1 MADLQAKFRE
11 AWSQALVGINAAEAE
26 AEKVLARLADAA
38 GLTPEDVKL
47 HAREFGE
54 RLTQQR
60 REVERAIDDGVRRA
74 AAQFKI
80 PTRDEIESLRTPHR
94 RGRRPARGRGPGARA
109 QGVGSRAGRSHAGHR
124 DLLQHPG

>member
-11 AWSQALVGINAAEAE
+11 AWSQALAGVNAAESE
-26 AEKVLARLADAA
+26 AEKVLSRLADAA
-38 GLTPEDVKL
+38 GLSPEDVKH

-74 AAQFKI
+74 AAQFKL
-80 PTRDEIESLRTPHR
+80 PTREEVEALRRRIDEVAERIE
-94 RGRRPARGRGPGARA
+94 AIAQERA
-109 QGVGSRAGRSHAGHR
+109 HKE
-124 DLLQHPG
+124 

>member
-26 AEKVLARLADAA
+26 AEKVLGRLADAA
-38 GLTPEDVKL
+38 GLTPEDVKH

-80 PTRDEIESLRTPHR
+80 PSRDEIESLKRR
-94 RGRRPARGRGPGARA
+94 IDQIADRLEAVAQERGRRKE
-109 QGVGSRAGRSHAGHR
+109 
-124 DLLQHPG
+124 

>member
-11 AWSQALVGINAAEAE
+11 AWSQALVGINTAEAE

-38 GLTPEDVKL
+38 GLTPQDVKQ

-80 PTRDEIESLRTPHR
+80 PTRDEIESLKR
-94 RGRRPARGRGPGARA
+94 RVDQIADRLEVVA
-109 QGVGSRAGRSHAGHR
+109 QERSRKE
-124 DLLQHPG
+124 

>member
-11 AWSQALVGINAAEAE
+11 AWSQALVGLNAAEAE

-38 GLTPEDVKL
+38 GLTPEDVK
-47 HAREFGE
+47 HHTREFGV

-80 PTRDEIESLRTPHR
+80 PSREEIETLRR
-94 RGRRPARGRGPGARA
+94 RIDQVADRLEAVAQERARKE
-109 QGVGSRAGRSHAGHR
+109 
-124 DLLQHPG
+124 

>member
-1 MADLQAKFRE
+1 MPDLQTKFKE
-11 AWSQALVGINAAEAE
+11 AWSQALVGLNAAEAE

-38 GLTPEDVKL
+38 GLTPEDVKH

-74 AAQFKI
+74 AAQFRI
-80 PTRDEIESLRTPHR
+80 PTRDEVEALRKR
-94 RGRRPARGRGPGARA
+94 VDQIADRLEVIAQQRARKE
-109 QGVGSRAGRSHAGHR
+109 
-124 DLLQHPG
+124 

>member
-1 MADLQAKFRE
+1 MADLQAKFRD
-11 AWSQALVGINAAEAE
+11 AWSQALVGINTAEAE
-26 AEKVLARLADAA
+26 AEKVLGRLADAA
-38 GLTPEDVKL
+38 GLTPDDVKH

-80 PTRDEIESLRTPHR
+80 PTRDEIESLKR
-94 RGRRPARGRGPGARA
+94 RIDQVADRLEAVA
-109 QGVGSRAGRSHAGHR
+109 QERSRKE
-124 DLLQHPG
+124 

>member
-26 AEKVLARLADAA
+26 AEKVLVRLADAA
-38 GLTPEDVKL
+38 GLTPEDVKH

-74 AAQFKI
+74 ATQFKI
-80 PTRDEIESLRTPHR
+80 PTRDEIDSLKR
-94 RGRRPARGRGPGARA
+94 RIDQVADRLEAVA
-109 QGVGSRAGRSHAGHR
+109 QERSRKE
-124 DLLQHPG
+124 

>member
-11 AWSQALVGINAAEAE
+11 AWSQALLGLNAAEGE
-26 AEKVLARLADAA
+26 AEKVLTRLADAA
-38 GLTPEDVKL
+38 GLTPEDVKH

-74 AAQFKI
+74 AAQFKV
-80 PTRDEIESLRTPHR
+80 PTRDEIAALRKR
-94 RGRRPARGRGPGARA
+94 IDEIADRLEVLA
-109 QGVGSRAGRSHAGHR
+109 QERSRKE
-124 DLLQHPG
+124 

>member
-11 AWSQALVGINAAEAE
+11 AWSQALVGINTAEAE
-26 AEKVLARLADAA
+26 AEKVLGRLADAA
-38 GLTPEDVKL
+38 GLTPDDVKH

-80 PTRDEIESLRTPHR
+80 PTRDEIESLKR
-94 RGRRPARGRGPGARA
+94 RVDQIADRLEAVA
-109 QGVGSRAGRSHAGHR
+109 QERSRKE
-124 DLLQHPG
+124 

>member
-11 AWSQALVGINAAEAE
+11 AWSQALVGINTAEAE

-38 GLTPEDVKL
+38 GLTPQDVKH

-80 PTRDEIESLRTPHR
+80 PTREEIESLKR
-94 RGRRPARGRGPGARA
+94 RVDQIADRLEVVA
-109 QGVGSRAGRSHAGHR
+109 QERSRKG
-124 DLLQHPG
+124 

>member
-11 AWSQALVGINAAEAE
+11 AWSQALVGINTAEAE

-38 GLTPEDVKL
+38 GLTPEDVK
-47 HAREFGE
+47 HQAREFGE

-80 PTRDEIESLRTPHR
+80 PSRDEIESLKR
-94 RGRRPARGRGPGARA
+94 RVDQIADRLEVVA
-109 QGVGSRAGRSHAGHR
+109 QERSRKG
-124 DLLQHPG
+124 

>member
-1 MADLQAKFRE
+1 MPDLQARFKE
-11 AWSQALVGINAAEAE
+11 AWSQALVGLNAAEAE

-38 GLTPEDVKL
+38 GLSPEDVKH

-74 AAQFKI
+74 AAQFRI
-80 PTRDEIESLRTPHR
+80 PTRDEMENLRKR
-94 RGRRPARGRGPGARA
+94 IDQVADRLEVLAQQRARKE
-109 QGVGSRAGRSHAGHR
+109 
-124 DLLQHPG
+124 

>member
-1 MADLQAKFRE
+1 
-11 AWSQALVGINAAEAE
+11 
-26 AEKVLARLADAA
+26 
-38 GLTPEDVKL
+38 VKH

-80 PTRDEIESLRTPHR
+80 PTRDEIESLKR
-94 RGRRPARGRGPGARA
+94 RVDQIADRLEVVA
-109 QGVGSRAGRSHAGHR
+109 QERSRKG
-124 DLLQHPG
+124 

>member
-11 AWSQALVGINAAEAE
+11 AWSQALVGINTAEAE

-38 GLTPEDVKL
+38 GLTPEDVKH

-80 PTRDEIESLRTPHR
+80 PTREEIESLKR
-94 RGRRPARGRGPGARA
+94 RVDQIADRLEVVA
-109 QGVGSRAGRSHAGHR
+109 QERSRKG
-124 DLLQHPG
+124 

>member
-1 MADLQAKFRE
+1 
-11 AWSQALVGINAAEAE
+11 
-26 AEKVLARLADAA
+26 VLARLADAA
-38 GLTPEDVKL
+38 GLTPDDVKH

-80 PTRDEIESLRTPHR
+80 PTRDEVESLKR
-94 RGRRPARGRGPGARA
+94 RVDQIADRLEVVA
-109 QGVGSRAGRSHAGHR
+109 QERSRKE
-124 DLLQHPG
+124 

>member
-11 AWSQALVGINAAEAE
+11 AWSQALFGINTAEAE
-26 AEKVLARLADAA
+26 AEKVLGRLADAA
-38 GLTPEDVKL
+38 GLTPDDVKH

-80 PTRDEIESLRTPHR
+80 PTRDEIESLKR
-94 RGRRPARGRGPGARA
+94 RIDQIADRLEAVA
-109 QGVGSRAGRSHAGHR
+109 QERSRKE
-124 DLLQHPG
+124 

>member
-1 MADLQAKFRE
+1 
-11 AWSQALVGINAAEAE
+11 
-26 AEKVLARLADAA
+26 VLARLADAA
-38 GLTPEDVKL
+38 GLTPQDVKH

-80 PTRDEIESLRTPHR
+80 PTREEIESLKR
-94 RGRRPARGRGPGARA
+94 RVDQIADRLEVVA
-109 QGVGSRAGRSHAGHR
+109 QERSRKG
-124 DLLQHPG
+124 

>member
-11 AWSQALVGINAAEAE
+11 AWSQALVGFNTAEAE

-38 GLTPEDVKL
+38 GLTPQDVKH

-80 PTRDEIESLRTPHR
+80 PTRDEIESLKR
-94 RGRRPARGRGPGARA
+94 RIDQLADRLEAVA
-109 QGVGSRAGRSHAGHR
+109 QERSRKE
-124 DLLQHPG
+124 

>member
-1 MADLQAKFRE
+1 MADLHAKFRE
-11 AWSQALVGINAAEAE
+11 AWSQALVGINTAEAE

-38 GLTPEDVKL
+38 GLTPDDVKH

-80 PTRDEIESLRTPHR
+80 PTRDEVESLKR
-94 RGRRPARGRGPGARA
+94 RVDQIADRLEVVA
-109 QGVGSRAGRSHAGHR
+109 QERSRKE
-124 DLLQHPG
+124 

>member
-11 AWSQALVGINAAEAE
+11 AWSQALLGLNAAEGE

-38 GLTPEDVKL
+38 GLTPEDVKH

-74 AAQFKI
+74 AAQFKV
-80 PTRDEIESLRTPHR
+80 PTRDEIAALRKR
-94 RGRRPARGRGPGARA
+94 IDEIADRIEVLA
-109 QGVGSRAGRSHAGHR
+109 QERSRKE
-124 DLLQHPG
+124 

>member
-11 AWSQALVGINAAEAE
+11 AWSQALVGINTAEAE

-38 GLTPEDVKL
+38 GLTPEDVKH

-60 REVERAIDDGVRRA
+60 REVERAIDDGIRRA

-80 PTRDEIESLRTPHR
+80 PTRDEIESLKR
-94 RGRRPARGRGPGARA
+94 RVDQIADRLEVVA
-109 QGVGSRAGRSHAGHR
+109 QERSRKE
-124 DLLQHPG
+124 

>member
-11 AWSQALVGINAAEAE
+11 AWSQALVGINTAEAE

-38 GLTPEDVKL
+38 GLTPQDVKH

-80 PTRDEIESLRTPHR
+80 PTRDEIESLKR
-94 RGRRPARGRGPGARA
+94 RVDQIADRLEVVA
-109 QGVGSRAGRSHAGHR
+109 QERSRKG
-124 DLLQHPG
+124 

>member
-1 MADLQAKFRE
+1 MADLQAKFRD
-11 AWSQALVGINAAEAE
+11 AWSQALVGINTAEAE

-38 GLTPEDVKL
+38 GLTPEDVKH

-80 PTRDEIESLRTPHR
+80 PTRDEIESLKR
-94 RGRRPARGRGPGARA
+94 RVDQLADRLEAVA
-109 QGVGSRAGRSHAGHR
+109 QERSRKE
-124 DLLQHPG
+124 

>member
-11 AWSQALVGINAAEAE
+11 AWSQALAGVNAAESE
-26 AEKVLARLADAA
+26 AEKVLSRLADAA
-38 GLTPEDVKL
+38 GLSPEDVKH

-74 AAQFKI
+74 AAQFKL
-80 PTRDEIESLRTPHR
+80 PTREEIESLRR
-94 RGRRPARGRGPGARA
+94 RIDEVAERIEAIAQERA
-109 QGVGSRAGRSHAGHR
+109 HKE
-124 DLLQHPG
+124 

>member
-11 AWSQALVGINAAEAE
+11 AWSQALVGLNAAESE

-38 GLTPEDVKL
+38 GLTPEDVKH

-54 RLTQQR
+54 RLSQQR

-74 AAQFKI
+74 AAQFRV
-80 PTRDEIESLRTPHR
+80 PTRDEIDALRR
-94 RGRRPARGRGPGARA
+94 RIDQVADRLEVLAQQRARKE
-109 QGVGSRAGRSHAGHR
+109 
-124 DLLQHPG
+124 